1 MNNFDIYNLVNY
13 VLNIDVNGN
22 AFSPPEFEDSLNSE
36 SLRLFKKK
44 LGLPEEYQPNAPI
57 PRQGADVSS
66 VNQKD
71 LRPFLRTEPLTI
83 TAGEVDVSAK
93 NIAHVL
99 GLAPNPQTGHPCDD
113 LSSSEFYDRINNP
126 ITIPT
131 LYSPVS
137 VWQSEDVIQ
146 LFPST
151 ITSANIKYYTYPIEA
166 VFVVTADPTTLLPV
180 YDAGSSTEL
189 EWDDI
194 NKVDLAQM
202 VLRSAGV
209 NMQRNDIQNYA
220 NNIIKT
226 GD

>member
-1 MNNFDIYNLVNY
+1 MNNFDIYNVVNY

-22 AFSPPEFEDSLNSE
+22 AFSPSEFQDSLNAE

-83 TAGEVDVSAK
+83 ASGEVDVSAK
-93 NIAHVL
+93 KIAHVL
-99 GLAPNPQTGHPCDD
+99 GLAPNPQTGYPCDA

-126 ITIPT
+126 ITAPT
-131 LYSPVS
+131 EYSPVS
-137 VWQSEDVIQ
+137 VWKDENTIQ
-146 LFPST
+146 LYPSS
-151 ITSANIKYYTYPIEA
+151 ITSANIKYYTYPTEA
-166 VFVVTADPTTLLPV
+166 VVVIDANPTTLLPE
-180 YDAGSSTEL
+180 YNAGSSTEL

-194 NKVDLAQM
+194 NKVDLIQM

-209 NMQRNDIQNYA
+209 NMQRNDIQAYA
-220 NNIIKT
+220 NNVIKT